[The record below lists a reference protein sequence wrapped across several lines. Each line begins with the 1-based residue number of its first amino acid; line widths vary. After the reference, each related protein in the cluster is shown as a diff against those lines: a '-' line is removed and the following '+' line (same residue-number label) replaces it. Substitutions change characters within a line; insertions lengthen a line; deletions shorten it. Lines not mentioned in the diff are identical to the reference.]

1 MHPLLHDEY
10 EMSGK
15 SSMSEETIVGLAIL
29 GVLINLGLI
38 VATVMLMPDV
48 QNSCQ
53 VQHGWKSNE
62 SQPVKYH

>member
-15 SSMSEETIVGLAIL
+15 SMSEETIVGLAIL

-53 VQHGWKSNE
+53 VQQDCKSNE